1 MVEATANRVP
11 VAAIGVSESGIEAF
25 RGFFENMPVPSGLAF
40 IVVLDLPIDR
50 MSVLPELLAGWTSMP
65 VLTVSDGI
73 RVEANHVYVPP
84 PSGVVL
90 DFRNGCLHLTGLD
103 PGEPCEFS
111 TIAILFNSLA
121 EALGED
127 SIGIVLSGTGGDG
140 ALGLKAIKEKGGA
153 ALVQGSD
160 ASAPQHAGMPAAAI
174 AMDAADII
182 ASPDHDLASELRETR
197 EQLQSITEIHD
208 AALKELRS
216 ANEELHLVN
225 EELQSTSEALE
236 TSKGEIRSINQAL
249 RTVNSHLASKVDE
262 LDRKNSDLRNLFE
275 STQVATIFLDPCLV
289 VRSFT
294 RAMTSV
300 YNLVPSDQGRPLTD
314 IVSRLPYAGL
324 REDCRTV
331 LQTLQPLEKRVV
343 RDDGGTHYLMK
354 IVPYRTPESAVDGT
368 IVTFVDVTTI
378 VNAEQHQRV
387 LVDEL
392 NHRVKNMLTVVISMA
407 TQTMRRAGTMEE
419 FSKAYMGRIHAMTA
433 AYSLLSSENWH
444 NIPIQALLMEELKPF
459 LATGHDNVI
468 LHGPAVLLAP
478 RPALALGMAI
488 HEFMT
493 NAVKYG
499 ALSVTEGIVTI
510 TWRTQDAGA
519 DRTLVLEW
527 VESNGP
533 EVSPPTDRGF
543 GMTLIERGLR
553 QDMSASVQV
562 DFPAEGV
569 RAVLHAPLRA
579 DAVQA
584 QTGDG

>member
-1 MVEATANRVP
+1 VP
-11 VAAIGVSESGIEAF
+11 VAAIGVSEGGIEAF

-90 DFRNGCLHLTGLD
+90 DFRNGCLHLTGID
-103 PGEPCEFS
+103 PGEPREFS
-111 TIAILFNSLA
+111 TIAILLNSLA

-127 SIGIVLSGTGGDG
+127 SIGIVLSGSGGDG
-140 ALGLKAIKEKGGA
+140 SLGLRAIKEKGGA
-153 ALVQGSD
+153 ALV
-160 ASAPQHAGMPAAAI
+160 
-174 AMDAADII
+174 
-182 ASPDHDLASELRETR
+182 HDLASELRETR
-197 EQLQSITEIHD
+197 EQLQSITETHD

-216 ANEELHLVN
+216 ANEELHSVN

-294 RAMTSV
+294 RAVTSV

-343 RDDGGTHYLMK
+343 RDDGDTHYLMK

-519 DRTLVLEW
+519 DTTLVLEW

>member
-1 MVEATANRVP
+1 
-11 VAAIGVSESGIEAF
+11 VSESGIEAF